1 MYRYK
6 CNQKLD
12 GIAIVGSNGEEE
24 GSDDP
29 EISYDC
35 DGAGNYTFDRVN
47 GTNEIILPKC
57 LPRRK
62 YSKIIIAITIIKFSQ
77 IKTSRKNIN
86 LLLFVKSKHAC
97 SITMPLLRIIPKK
110 ALFN

>member
-1 MYRYK
+1 MFSPYEENIFLYRYK
-6 CNQKLD
+6 CNKKLD
-12 GIAIVGSNGEEE
+12 GIAIMGSNGEEE

-62 YSKIIIAITIIKFSQ
+62 YSKKIITVTIIKFIDAKIS
-77 IKTSRKNIN
+77 ICSC
-86 LLLFVKSKHAC
+86 LLIHLCLQHYDA
-97 SITMPLLRIIPKK
+97 
-110 ALFN
+110 AA

>member
-1 MYRYK
+1 M
-6 CNQKLD
+6 
-12 GIAIVGSNGEEE
+12 GSNGEEE

-35 DGAGNYTFDRVN
+35 DGAGNYTFDTVN

-62 YSKIIIAITIIKFSQ
+62 YSKIIITVMIIKFTQNKFEVVS
-77 IKTSRKNIN
+77 
-86 LLLFVKSKHAC
+86 V
-97 SITMPLLRIIPKK
+97 II
-110 ALFN
+110 LYF

>member
-1 MYRYK
+1 M
-6 CNQKLD
+6 
-12 GIAIVGSNGEEE
+12 GSNGEEE

-62 YSKIIIAITIIKFSQ
+62 YSKKIITVTIIKLKLDAKIS
-77 IKTSRKNIN
+77 ICSC
-86 LLLFVKSKHAC
+86 LLIHLCLQHYDA
-97 SITMPLLRIIPKK
+97 
-110 ALFN
+110 AA